1 MQGSEFNTNAP
12 QPLGR
17 FQTTH
22 WSVVLLAGQE
32 QSAGRA
38 AALEKL
44 CRAYW
49 HPIYAFARRK
59 GCSEEDAK
67 DLTQQFFS
75 RLLERNDFAGV
86 DPQKGKFRTFLLTS
100 FTHFLSNEYDRAN
113 ALKRGG
119 GKIIFSLDELLSDQ
133 LNKFE
138 PAGDCSPANLFDQRW
153 AMAVLERA
161 LVQFKT
167 EMSVAGKAGQFDM
180 LKTFLTADAGEGRYE
195 GVAQKLGVAD
205 ASVAVLVH
213 RLRQR
218 YRELVRAEVAETVSS
233 PTELE
238 EEMRHLFQMLN
249 Q

>member
-1 MQGSEFNTNAP
+1 MQDPESSTNAP
-12 QPLGR
+12 KTASE

-32 QSAGRA
+32 TSSQCP

-59 GCSEEDAK
+59 GSGEEDAK

-75 RLLERNDFAGV
+75 RLLERNDFAGL
-86 DPQKGKFRTFLLTS
+86 DPQRGKFRTFLLAA
-100 FTHFLSNEYDRAN
+100 FTHFLANEYDRAS
-113 ALKRGG
+113 AQKRGG
-119 GKIIFSLDELLSDQ
+119 GKIIFSLDELLADQ
-133 LNKFE
+133 FQKFE

-153 AMAVLERA
+153 ALAVLEQA
-161 LVQFKT
+161 FSQLKA
-167 EMSVAGKAGQFDM
+167 EMSTAGKAGQFDL
-180 LKTFLTADAGEGRYE
+180 LKNFLTAEAGEGEYVA
-195 GVAQKLGVAD
+195 VAQKLGVA
-205 ASVAVLVH
+205 APSVAVLVH

-218 YRELVRAEVAETVSS
+218 YRELVRAAVAQTVSS

-249 Q
+249 R